1 MQAAHE
7 IINIRWQTLY
17 YLEKGSNREF
27 WTPRDESV
35 FQPGSL
41 LRSVNVY
48 HSERFHSI
56 HASFLAPFRM
66 GHQTLSTKVM
76 MTLIQKLWYAT
87 AGKRGLFFLSADK
100 GSDDELHS
108 SAVSRWWWWWVTS
121 ENSITKPRCVTCGCV
136 HGTSNSWSAAALKVS
151 CGHVEHHDPV
161 CYNFSKMS
169 RIALSRS
176 ALADQNITMT

>member
-87 AGKRGLFFLSADK
+87 AGKRGLFFFLLTKAQMTSFIPRLSQ
-100 GSDDELHS
+100 DDDDGELLQKIQLQS
-108 SAVSRWWWWWVTS
+108 LVAWLVVVFMGLL
-121 ENSITKPRCVTCGCV
+121 ILGQQQ
-136 HGTSNSWSAAALKVS
+136 L
-151 CGHVEHHDPV
+151 
-161 CYNFSKMS
+161 
-169 RIALSRS
+169 
-176 ALADQNITMT
+176 